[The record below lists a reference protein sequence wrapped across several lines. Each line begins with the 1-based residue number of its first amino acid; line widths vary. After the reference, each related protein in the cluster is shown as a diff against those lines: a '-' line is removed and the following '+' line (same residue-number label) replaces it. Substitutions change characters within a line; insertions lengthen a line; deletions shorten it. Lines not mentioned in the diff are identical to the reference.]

1 MRNLSNRIKLISQY
15 LSFIYKKQAM
25 WFVLGMTAHSVINF
39 IFTVILN
46 GYLVVKFTLI
56 TATTLMFFA
65 NIAKVLTMI
74 LVYDIFQNDV
84 FGIELLKTNEE
95 DSEKN
100 RVVKKIRKL
109 LQRLERFG
117 SFQIKVILI
126 VVDNFFGVI
135 YVRPESRK
143 YNCIPKKIWSA
154 FILGMFLATIGM
166 TMGAKIIQEIYRLI
180 RSLYLYIF

>member
-15 LSFIYKKQAM
+15 LSFIYQRQAVR
-25 WFVLGMTAHSVINF
+25 FVCAMTAHSVINF
-39 IFTVILN
+39 LFTVILN
-46 GYLVVKFTLI
+46 GYLVVRFSLI

-65 NIAKVLTMI
+65 NIAKVLIMI

-84 FGIELLKTNEE
+84 FGIELLKANEE
-95 DSEKN
+95 DGEKN

-126 VVDNFFGVI
+126 V
-135 YVRPESRK
+135 
-143 YNCIPKKIWSA
+143 
-154 FILGMFLATIGM
+154 
-166 TMGAKIIQEIYRLI
+166 
-180 RSLYLYIF
+180 